1 VRCRAPANPICVTH
15 VVAPKR
21 RGSMGDSVALNQM
34 LEMLKLSP
42 LDKRNPVCRDL
53 PATPAQNLPAR
64 PRSG

>member
-1 VRCRAPANPICVTH
+1 
-15 VVAPKR
+15 
-21 RGSMGDSVALNQM
+21 MGDSVALNQM